1 MKQTILS
8 LLLLLA
14 ATGQAAARTNISVTT
29 NHIQLVMQVKD
40 DGRLY
45 QTYLGERLV
54 SGTPAEQL
62 DMPRAAGS
70 SSTMARGDEVYPVM
84 GTEDYYEPA
93 FEIRHADGNP
103 TSVLKYVSHETR
115 RYEGA
120 EVRGYEDSSASKGDL
135 VPSYLRTSVP
145 PTETVITLRD
155 ELYPVTVVL
164 HYVAYPDEDIIRQWS
179 EISHQEKGKVYIAR
193 YASSMLYFE
202 ADRYFL
208 TEFSSE
214 WIREMQMKTQE
225 LHFGKKIVDTRL
237 GTRAALFAQPFFEV
251 GLGRPVAEEE
261 GTVLMGTIGWT
272 GNFRFTFEVDHQR
285 QLRVVSGINPDASTY
300 LLKKGEVFR
309 TPDFYFTLSQQGAG
323 EGSRRFQRWALNHQ
337 LNKGQEDRMT
347 LLNNWENTYFDFDEQ
362 KLTNLFA
369 EAKDLGVDLFLL
381 DDGWFGNKYPRKD
394 DHAGL
399 GDWQPTESKLPNGIP
414 YLVKKANETGV
425 AFGIWI
431 EPEMVN
437 PQSEL
442 AEKHPD
448 WILRLPNRDTYY
460 FRNQLVL
467 DLTNPQ
473 VQDFVYN
480 VVDGIM
486 KAPPSAPEGATID
499 LSSDG
504 KTNEAPSG
512 AVGGASIRFIKWDCN
527 SPITNIYSPYEKENQ
542 GNLYVD
548 YVRGLYN
555 VLQRIHAQYPDL
567 YMMMCSGGGGRSDY
581 EGLKY
586 FTEFWCSDN
595 TDPVSRLY
603 IQWGYSQFMPSK
615 TMCSHV
621 TNWNRQASVKF
632 RLDVDFTCKLGFDIG
647 LADMAEQ
654 DKQYCREAIRE
665 YNRLKPVIYS
675 PNLYRLQSPYD
686 GEHCVME
693 RVSDDRSH
701 ALLFA
706 YDIHPRVTDVQ
717 LPVTLRGLDAE
728 ARYRVREIC
737 LMPGQQSWLDCHD
750 KVYTGDY
757 LMKVGLK
764 VTSANQLVSHILEIT
779 KE

>member
-1 MKQTILS
+1 MKQLITFA
-8 LLLLLA
+8 LLLMA
-14 ATGQAAARTNISVTT
+14 IGIQAEKTNISIKTKST
-29 NHIQLVMQVKD
+29 QLVLQVKD

-45 QTYLGERLV
+45 QTYLGQRLTEDT
-54 SGTPAEQL
+54 SLEL
-62 DMPRAAGS
+62 LNMPRVSGS
-70 SSTMARGDEVYPVM
+70 SSTMTQGSEVYPVM
-84 GTEDYYEPA
+84 GSEDFYEPA
-93 FEIRHADGNP
+93 FEIRHADGHP
-103 TSVLKYVSHETR
+103 TSILKYVSHTQKDHET
-115 RYEGA
+115 
-120 EVRGYEDSSASKGDL
+120 S
-135 VPSYLRTSVP
+135 
-145 PTETVITLRD
+145 ITLRD

-164 HYVAYPDEDIIRQWS
+164 HYVVYPEEDIIKQWS
-179 EISHQEKGKVYIAR
+179 EISHQEKGKVYISR

-202 ADRYFL
+202 AEKYFL

-214 WIREMQMKTQE
+214 WIREMQMKSQE
-225 LHFGKKIVDTRL
+225 LVFGKKIVDSRL
-237 GTRAALFAQPFFEV
+237 GTRSTLFAQPFFEV

-285 QLRVVSGINPDASTY
+285 QLRVISGINPDASTY

-309 TPDFYFTLSQQGAG
+309 TPDFYFTLSQNGAG
-323 EGSRRFQRWALNHQ
+323 EGSRRFQRWAINHQ
-337 LNKGQEDRMT
+337 LNKGKEDRMT

-362 KLTNLFA
+362 KLTALFG

-399 GDWQPTESKLPNGIP
+399 GDWQPTRSKLPNGIP
-414 YLVKKANETGV
+414 YLVRKANETGV

-442 AEKHPD
+442 AKKHPD
-448 WILRLPNRDTYY
+448 WMIKLPNRETYY

-467 DLTNPQ
+467 DLANPQ
-473 VQDFVYN
+473 VQDFVYG
-480 VVDGIM
+480 VVDGLM
-486 KAPPSAPEGATID
+486 KENPQ
-499 LSSDG
+499 L
-504 KTNEAPSG
+504 K
-512 AVGGASIRFIKWDCN
+512 FMKWDCN
-527 SPITNIYSPYEKENQ
+527 SPITNIFSPYEKENQ

-548 YVRGLYN
+548 YVRGLYR
-555 VLQRIHAQYPDL
+555 VLQRIHTTYPDL
-567 YMMMCSGGGGRSDY
+567 YMMMCSGGGGRSDF

-615 TMCSHV
+615 AMCSHV

-632 RLDVDFTCKLGFDIG
+632 RLDVDFTCKLGFDID
-647 LADMAEQ
+647 LANMSEQ
-654 DKQYCREAIRE
+654 DKLYCREAIRE
-665 YNRLKPVIYS
+665 YNRLKPIIYS
-675 PNLYRLQSPYD
+675 PNLYRLVSPYET
-686 GEHCVME
+686 EHCVLQ
-693 RVSDDRSH
+693 RVSDDSSH

-717 LPVTLRGLDAE
+717 LPVCLRGLDAN

-737 LMPGQQSWLDCHD
+737 LMPQQQSWLDCHD

-764 VTSANQLVSHILEIT
+764 VTSANPLVSHIVEIV

>member
-1 MKQTILS
+1 MKQLIILS
-8 LLLLLA
+8 MFLA
-14 ATGQAAARTNISVTT
+14 ALNVRAEQTTINIAT
-29 NHIQLVMQVKD
+29 NHTQLVLQVKN

-45 QTYLGERLV
+45 QTYLGARL
-54 SGTPAEQL
+54 SEETPTDAL

-70 SSTMARGDEVYPVM
+70 SSTMTRGDEVYPVM

-93 FEIRHADGNP
+93 LEIRHADGNP
-103 TSVLKYVSHETR
+103 TSILKYVSHTQQDNET
-115 RYEGA
+115 
-120 EVRGYEDSSASKGDL
+120 
-135 VPSYLRTSVP
+135 T
-145 PTETVITLRD
+145 ITLRD

-164 HYVAYPDEDIIRQWS
+164 HYVVYPEEDIFRQWS
-179 EISHQEKGKVYIAR
+179 EISHQEKGKVYISR

-202 ADRYFL
+202 AERYFL

-225 LHFGKKIVDTRL
+225 LHFGKKIVDSRL

-285 QLRVVSGINPDASTY
+285 QLRVISGINPDASTY
-300 LLKKGEVFR
+300 LLKKGDVFR

-337 LNKGQEDRMT
+337 LWKGSEDRMT

-362 KLTNLFA
+362 KLTHLFA

-399 GDWQPTESKLPNGIP
+399 GDWQPTASKLPNGIP

-473 VQDFVYN
+473 VQDFVYG
-480 VVDGIM
+480 VVDGLM
-486 KAPPSAPEGATID
+486 KENPQ
-499 LSSDG
+499 L
-504 KTNEAPSG
+504 K
-512 AVGGASIRFIKWDCN
+512 FMKWDCN
-527 SPITNIYSPYEKENQ
+527 SPITNVYSPHEKENQ

-548 YVRGLYN
+548 YVRGLYS
-555 VLQRIHAQYPDL
+555 VLHRIHTQYPNL

-615 TMCSHV
+615 AMCSHV

-632 RLDVDFTCKLGFDIG
+632 RLDVDFTCKLGFDIS
-647 LADMAEQ
+647 LTDMAEQ
-654 DKQYCREAIRE
+654 DKQYCREAIGE
-665 YNRLKPVIYS
+665 YNRLKPIIYS

-717 LPVTLRGLDAE
+717 LPVSLRGLDAQ
-728 ARYRVREIC
+728 ASYRVREIC

-764 VTSANQLVSHILEIT
+764 VTSANQLVSHIIEIK

>member
-1 MKQTILS
+1 MKRLFFLAMLLTALGVRAEQT
-8 LLLLLA
+8 
-14 ATGQAAARTNISVTT
+14 TISIAT
-29 NHIQLVMQVKD
+29 NHTQLVLQVKN

-45 QTYLGERLV
+45 QTYLGERLT
-54 SGTPAEQL
+54 SGTPTSAL
-62 DMPRAAGS
+62 DMPRAGGS
-70 SSTMARGDEVYPVM
+70 SSTMTRGDEVYPVM

-103 TSVLKYVSHETR
+103 TSVLKYVSHAQQAGET
-115 RYEGA
+115 
-120 EVRGYEDSSASKGDL
+120 
-135 VPSYLRTSVP
+135 T
-145 PTETVITLRD
+145 ITLSD

-164 HYVAYPDEDIIRQWS
+164 HYVVYPDEDIIRQWS
-179 EISHQEKGKVYIAR
+179 EISHQEKDKVYISR

-202 ADRYFL
+202 AERYFL

-225 LHFGKKIVDTRL
+225 LHFGKKIVDSRL

-285 QLRVVSGINPDASTY
+285 QLRVISGINPDASTY

-337 LNKGQEDRMT
+337 LWKGSEDRMT

-362 KLTNLFA
+362 KLTHLFA

-399 GDWQPTESKLPNGIP
+399 GDWQPTASKLPNGIP

-442 AEKHPD
+442 AEQHPD

-473 VQDFVYN
+473 VQDFIYG
-480 VVDGIM
+480 VVDGLM
-486 KAPPSAPEGATID
+486 KENPQ
-499 LSSDG
+499 L
-504 KTNEAPSG
+504 K
-512 AVGGASIRFIKWDCN
+512 FMKWDCN
-527 SPITNIYSPYEKENQ
+527 SPITNVYSPHEKENQ

-548 YVRGLYN
+548 YVRGLYS
-555 VLQRIHAQYPDL
+555 VLHRIHTQYPNL

-615 TMCSHV
+615 AMCSHV

-632 RLDVDFTCKLGFDIG
+632 RLDVDFTCKLGFDIS
-647 LADMAEQ
+647 LTDMAEQ
-654 DKQYCREAIRE
+654 DKQYCREAIGE
-665 YNRLKPVIYS
+665 YNRLKPIIYS

-706 YDIHPRVTDVQ
+706 YDIHPRVNDVQ
-717 LPVTLRGLDAE
+717 LPTPLRGLDAQVL
-728 ARYRVREIC
+728 YRVREIC
-737 LMPGQQSWLDCHD
+737 LMPGQQSRLDCHD
-750 KVYTGDY
+750 RTYTGDY

-764 VTSANQLVSHILEIT
+764 VTSANQLVSHIIEIK

>member
-1 MKQTILS
+1 MKRLFFLAI
-8 LLLLLA
+8 LLA
-14 ATGQAAARTNISVTT
+14 ALGVRAEQTIINIAT
-29 NHIQLVMQVKD
+29 NHTQLVLQVKD
-40 DGRLY
+40 NGRLY
-45 QTYLGERLV
+45 QTYLGERLTN
-54 SGTPAEQL
+54 GTPIDGL

-70 SSTMARGDEVYPVM
+70 SSTMTRGDEVYPVM

-103 TSVLKYVSHETR
+103 TSVLKYVSHAQQGDET
-115 RYEGA
+115 
-120 EVRGYEDSSASKGDL
+120 
-135 VPSYLRTSVP
+135 T
-145 PTETVITLRD
+145 ITLRD
-155 ELYPVTVVL
+155 QLYPITVVL
-164 HYVAYPDEDIIRQWS
+164 HYVAYPDEDIIKQWS
-179 EISHQEKGKVYIAR
+179 EISHQEKGKVYISR

-323 EGSRRFQRWALNHQ
+323 EGSRRFQRWALRHQ

-362 KLTNLFA
+362 KLTHLFA
-369 EAKDLGVDLFLL
+369 EAKDLGVNLFLL

-399 GDWQPTESKLPNGIP
+399 GDWQPTAWKLPNGIP

-467 DLTNPQ
+467 DLANPQ
-473 VQDFVYN
+473 VQDFIYD
-480 VVDGIM
+480 VVDHLM
-486 KAPPSAPEGATID
+486 KENPQ
-499 LSSDG
+499 L
-504 KTNEAPSG
+504 K
-512 AVGGASIRFIKWDCN
+512 FMKWDCN

-548 YVRGLYN
+548 YVRGLYS

-615 TMCSHV
+615 AMCSHV

-632 RLDVDFTCKLGFDIG
+632 RLDVDFTCKLGFDIS
-647 LADMAEQ
+647 LTDMAEQ
-654 DKQYCREAIRE
+654 DRQYCRDAIRE

-675 PNLYRLQSPYD
+675 PNLYRLQSPYNS
-686 GEHCVME
+686 EHCVME
-693 RVSDDRSH
+693 RISDDRSH

-717 LPVTLRGLDAE
+717 LPVRLRGLDAQ
-728 ARYRVREIC
+728 ACYRVREIC
-737 LMPGQQSWLDCHD
+737 LMPGHQSWLDCHD
-750 KVYTGDY
+750 RTYTGDY